1 MKLTTKFGK
10 RLKEIRKRK
19 GLTQE
24 QLADLMGMEVNNI
37 SYLEQGKHLP
47 KKENLEKL
55 CQALDVE
62 PKELF
67 DFGYMKTKAEII
79 TELNETINSMSLKDL
94 QYFKKVIDSYLETK

>member
-10 RLKEIRKRK
+10 KLKEIRKRK

-24 QLADLMGMEVNNI
+24 QLADLMDMEVNNI

-55 CQALDVE
+55 CKALDVE

-67 DFGYMKTKAEII
+67 DFGHMKTKPEII
-79 TELNETINSMSLKDL
+79 KELTNTINSLSLKDL
-94 QYFKKVIDSYLETK
+94 QYFKKVMDSYLETR

>member
-24 QLADLMGMEVNNI
+24 QLADLMNMDVNNI

-55 CQALDVE
+55 CMALDVE

-67 DFGYMKTKAEII
+67 DFGYMKTKSEII
-79 TELNETINSMSLKDL
+79 KELTNTIKTASLKDL

>member
-10 RLKEIRKRK
+10 RLREIRKRK

-24 QLADLMGMEVNNI
+24 QLADLMNMEVNNI

-55 CQALDVE
+55 CEALDIE

-67 DFGYMKTKAEII
+67 DFGHIKTKSEIVK
-79 TELNETINSMSLKDL
+79 ELNDKINSLSLKDL
-94 QYFKKVIDSYLETK
+94 QYFKKILDAYLETK